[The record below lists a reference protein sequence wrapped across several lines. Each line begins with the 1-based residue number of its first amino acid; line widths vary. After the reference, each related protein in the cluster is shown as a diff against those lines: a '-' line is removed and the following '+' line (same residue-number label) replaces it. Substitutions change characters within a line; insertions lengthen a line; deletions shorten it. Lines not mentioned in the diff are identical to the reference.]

1 MRRHYDYRLA
11 PDIRGR
17 EPNKTQT
24 KELRAALVKHFF
36 VDNIKQATHH
46 TPSWDRSYESSF
58 APMMN
63 VYHEQKAQWIQLVLY
78 KVDQVLLDRIT
89 STPEWDEI
97 IQSADVRSFWLL
109 VERVYIQGCFNPR
122 SQGSR
127 WRIRF
132 ACFTTMYNFHQADL
146 TLEEYYKTL
155 VKYGR
160 FCKYVGWHF
169 DPEAIIYL
177 FIINLNP
184 ITYAD
189 MIGNWMTY
197 PGDTLHE
204 VYTAVLDWT
213 NNQTYT
219 GHLRQRV
226 RYSAHKPRL
235 TQGHKAPAQETRQIA
250 SVTTHDAQ
258 CMKWRREG
266 SCKFGSNCKFSK
278 DHTTQTKG
286 IEAQSMTPKKK
297 ASPIKV
303 KEPMYPPHLAKV
315 YQSLTPESRK
325 IVAAAHD
332 YEPEE
337 GEEEAIRSFFKL
349 DADYDV
355 SKMNE
360 YLDSDS
366 DD

>member
-1 MRRHYDYRLA
+1 MYSLTPHIVGPEVKLLTSSDGDIEVIVEWQSGIMKWTKGISNGTRIWQEIHHKDTENSLDSASSARKGSSFTESPIFTMPQHISPLGHKVRDEVRVHPDRTAQFWSTSMSGGTVSSQEDTPARPPSTESTSYQPENIEELIDLDPSKALKIAKALRLTT

-132 ACFTTMYNFHQADL
+132 ACFTRRR
-146 TLEEYYKTL
+146 
-155 VKYGR
+155 GR
-160 FCKYVGWHF
+160 S
-169 DPEAIIYL
+169 
-177 FIINLNP
+177 
-184 ITYAD
+184 
-189 MIGNWMTY
+189 
-197 PGDTLHE
+197 
-204 VYTAVLDWT
+204 
-213 NNQTYT
+213 NQKFFQT
-219 GHLRQRV
+219 GR
-226 RYSAHKPRL
+226 
-235 TQGHKAPAQETRQIA
+235 
-250 SVTTHDAQ
+250 
-258 CMKWRREG
+258 
-266 SCKFGSNCKFSK
+266 
-278 DHTTQTKG
+278 
-286 IEAQSMTPKKK
+286 
-297 ASPIKV
+297 
-303 KEPMYPPHLAKV
+303 
-315 YQSLTPESRK
+315 
-325 IVAAAHD
+325 
-332 YEPEE
+332 
-337 GEEEAIRSFFKL
+337 
-349 DADYDV
+349 
-355 SKMNE
+355 
-360 YLDSDS
+360 
-366 DD
+366 